1 MSLKAPGRTGA
12 ARPSIHS
19 HTGNKCDA
27 AGSPD
32 PRYPRSGVLAAA
44 GHIG

>member
-32 PRYPRSGVLAAA
+32 PRSGVLAAA
-44 GHIG
+44 EHIG